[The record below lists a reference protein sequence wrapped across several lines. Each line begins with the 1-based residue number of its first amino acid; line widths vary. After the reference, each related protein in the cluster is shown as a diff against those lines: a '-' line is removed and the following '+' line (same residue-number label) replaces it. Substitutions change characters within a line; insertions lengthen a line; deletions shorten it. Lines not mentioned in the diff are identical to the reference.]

1 MTNSRRSF
9 LAGTGSSLAG
19 LMFCGCGLLHGREA
33 RAQAPAAPAVR
44 RGRSKVKTIDVH
56 AHCFFQDAIDLMGDQ
71 AKAVLPPVKG
81 IPEHYIVVEK
91 RIAAMQ
97 AQGIELEVLSIN
109 PFWYRKDVDTA

>member
-44 RGRSKVKTIDVH
+44 RGRSKVKTIDGVDVCLNRSTSDPDSG
-56 AHCFFQDAIDLMGDQ
+56 ANFRKGPQI
-71 AKAVLPPVKG
+71 VRG
-81 IPEHYIVVEK
+81 IP
-91 RIAAMQ
+91 
-97 AQGIELEVLSIN
+97 
-109 PFWYRKDVDTA
+109 